1 MKRRL
6 ILASASPRRIEM
18 FRKNGIEAEICPSNL
33 QERLPEGISPE
44 QTVLYLSLGKA
55 LDVERRFLEKNPLP
69 EERVFILGADT
80 VVFTNRIL
88 GKPKDEEE
96 AFEMLKSL
104 CGGEHRVLTG
114 VSIVEAGTVN
124 RKSFFESTKV
134 RTKSYSD
141 EDRRRYIA
149 TGEPMDKA
157 GAYAIQGGFSA
168 YIDGFDGDYDNVIGL
183 PWKMVREELE
193 KMGFILQN

>member
-124 RKSFFESTKV
+124 RKSFLNPLRCGRK
-134 RTKSYSD
+134 
-141 EDRRRYIA
+141 A
-149 TGEPMDKA
+149 TAMRIYA
-157 GAYAIQGGFSA
+157 G
-168 YIDGFDGDYDNVIGL
+168 
-183 PWKMVREELE
+183 
-193 KMGFILQN
+193 ILQPVNLWTKREHTPFREVFPRTSTGLTEIMIM